1 MIRRIGVSRS
11 GLCYFLIGV
20 VAVWLGGCSRA
31 AKPQAQGPGSIGAS
45 AGREAAMGRQNI
57 GQTRTRSGAT
67 PASTKPG
74 ERSSLQA
81 LRQGEKPVTSASN
94 PLKEIYFDYDRYDV
108 RGDARETLRTNA
120 AWLKS
125 NPAVR
130 VQIEGHADERGTS
143 EYNLALGARRA
154 QSAKDYLVTL
164 GITEARVTTIS
175 YGEEVPVC
183 NEGAESCWQ
192 KNRRARFVPTAPV
205 PGS

>member
-1 MIRRIGVSRS
+1 
-11 GLCYFLIGV
+11 
-20 VAVWLGGCSRA
+20 
-31 AKPQAQGPGSIGAS
+31 
-45 AGREAAMGRQNI
+45 MGRQNI
-57 GQTRTRSGAT
+57 GQTRTRSAAT

-108 RGDARETLRTNA
+108 RGDARETLRANA

-125 NPAVR
+125 NPAVP

-183 NEGAESCWQ
+183 KEGGESCWQ